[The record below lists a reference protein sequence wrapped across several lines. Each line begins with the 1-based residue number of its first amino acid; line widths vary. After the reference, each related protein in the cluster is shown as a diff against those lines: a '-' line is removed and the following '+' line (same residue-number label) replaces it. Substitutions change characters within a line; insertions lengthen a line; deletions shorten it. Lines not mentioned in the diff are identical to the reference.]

1 VSATKHDSGKL
12 QLDLFPWPAV
22 PPVTRVQ
29 MFGARKYAAENWR
42 EGFTTRRL
50 IAAAFRHL
58 TTYFEG
64 QDLDPE
70 SGLPHTDHAAC
81 MILYLI
87 ALRELG
93 RLTDDRPVAGLYRLL
108 EKTDAEPAEVRPAP
122 AGPEVELLPRP

>member
-1 VSATKHDSGKL
+1 MSATKHDSGKL

-42 EGFTTRRL
+42 EGFTARRL

-58 TTYFEG
+58 TAYFEG

-93 RLTDDRPVAGLYRLL
+93 RLTDDRPLAGLYRLL
-108 EKTDAEPAEVRPAP
+108 ETANAGVSASGPAASAAP
-122 AGPEVELLPRP
+122 VELLPRP